1 MPAMDAHNLASDL
14 LPALIGPSKTCV
26 VTGAAG
32 FIGSRVAHG
41 LLDRGCRVVGIDA
54 YTDTYDVSEKRERT
68 AALTRRPRYSLV
80 EGDLVD
86 LPLEPIL
93 DGASAAFHL
102 AGRPGVRP
110 SFEIED
116 RYWHDNVEATQRL
129 LAAAAATSVR
139 RLVYASSS
147 SVYGDA
153 PLPFRE
159 SGTPAPISPYGRTK
173 LEAER
178 LCLAANGDR
187 LEAGALR
194 YFTVFGPGQRPDLG
208 LRRFAEAA
216 LERRPIEL
224 LGDGTQSR
232 DFTFIDDVV
241 DATLRAAEAPGA
253 PGLAINVGGGTRIS
267 LLEVFEILEELVGN
281 PLEIDRRPFARGDVR
296 HTSADDSRAREV
308 LGWTRRVP
316 FVDGYRREVDWLRE
330 RSSVVAT
337 PKRSAA

>member
-1 MPAMDAHNLASDL
+1 M
-14 LPALIGPSKTCV
+14 
-26 VTGAAG
+26 TGAAG

-41 LLDRGCRVVGIDA
+41 LLDRGRRVVGIDA
-54 YTDTYDVSEKRERT
+54 YTDTYEVAEKRERT
-68 AALTRRPRYSLV
+68 AVLARRPGYSHV

-86 LPLEPIL
+86 LPLERIL
-93 DGASAAFHL
+93 GGASAVFHL

-116 RYWHDNVEATQRL
+116 RYWHDNVEATRRL
-129 LAAAAATSVR
+129 LAAAASVGSVR

-159 SGTPAPISPYGRTK
+159 TGTPAPISPYGRTK

-178 LCLAANGDR
+178 LCLAANGPR
-187 LEAGALR
+187 LETVALR
-194 YFTVFGPGQRPDLG
+194 YFTVYGPGQRPDLG

-232 DFTFIDDVV
+232 DFTYIDDVV
-241 DATLRAAEAPGA
+241 DATLRAAEAPAA
-253 PGLAINVGGGTRIS
+253 PGLAINVGGGARIS
-267 LLEVFEILEELVGN
+267 LLEVFDILQGLVDL
-281 PLEIDRRPFARGDVR
+281 PLQINRRPFARGDVR
-296 HTSADDSRAREV
+296 HTSADDSRSREV
-308 LGWTRRVP
+308 LGWTPRVP
-316 FVDGYRREVDWLRE
+316 FLDGYRREVDWVRG
-330 RSSVVAT
+330 RGAAAPT
-337 PKRSAA
+337 RSAA

>member
-1 MPAMDAHNLASDL
+1 MDSDTIPRAL
-14 LPALIGPSKTCV
+14 PPALTGPSSTCV

-32 FIGSRVAHG
+32 FIGSQVAHR

-54 YTDTYDVSEKRERT
+54 YTDSYAVGEKRART
-68 AALTRRPRYSLV
+68 AALTARPGYSHV

-86 LPLEPIL
+86 LPLAQVL

-116 RYWHDNVEATQRL
+116 RYWHDNVEATRRL
-129 LAAAAATSVR
+129 LDGAAATPSMR

-153 PLPFRE
+153 RLPFRE

-178 LCLAANGDR
+178 LCLEANGPR
-187 LEAGALR
+187 LETVALR
-194 YFTVFGPGQRPDLG
+194 YFTVYGPGQRPDLG

-216 LERRPIEL
+216 LEGRPIGL

-232 DFTFIDDVV
+232 DFTYIDDVV
-241 DATLRAAEAPGA
+241 DATIRAAEAPGA

-267 LLEVFEILEELVGN
+267 LLEVFDLLQGLVDI
-281 PLEIDRRPFARGDVR
+281 PLQIARQPFARGDVR
-296 HTSADDSRAREV
+296 HTSADGARARTV
-308 LGWTRRVP
+308 LGWAPRVP
-316 FVDGYRREVDWLRE
+316 FLVGYRREVDWLRE
-330 RSSVVAT
+330 LGAAASAT
-337 PKRSAA
+337 RRRAA